1 MAGSCISA
9 KPVTWGDPA
18 EVAGDSTFA
27 ERGANTGHCRFWVL
41 AGTDRSAQG
50 SGFPQTEQH

>member
-9 KPVTWGDPA
+9 KPMTSGDLA
-18 EVAGDSTFA
+18 KVAGDSTFA
-27 ERGANTGHCRFWVL
+27 ERGTDTGHCHFWLL

-50 SGFPQTEQH
+50 SGFAQTVQH